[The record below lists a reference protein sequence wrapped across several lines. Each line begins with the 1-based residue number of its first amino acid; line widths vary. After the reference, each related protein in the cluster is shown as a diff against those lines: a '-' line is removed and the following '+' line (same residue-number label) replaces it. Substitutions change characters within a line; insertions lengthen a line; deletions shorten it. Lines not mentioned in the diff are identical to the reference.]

1 MTKKRTKKTR
11 QARHNSRI
19 ILQKKIVLCVFLCT
33 LVIILGYII
42 LLSNV
47 LEPKINQL
55 TASYISFNNRNSTD
69 MLRINNLEKMSNKKG
84 NSILN
89 NNTISFEILSD
100 KKNSY
105 EIVLFPLNNIIE
117 EKYIYYSLTIDNK
130 TIIKTLDQSKEKEIG
145 ERIIYQGTNKR
156 NKKAILRMWVSE
168 DCKQKIKDISFE
180 IKVK

>member
-19 ILQKKIVLCVFLCT
+19 ILHKKIVLCVFLCT

-84 NSILN
+84 
-89 NNTISFEILSD
+89 
-100 KKNSY
+100 
-105 EIVLFPLNNIIE
+105 
-117 EKYIYYSLTIDNK
+117 
-130 TIIKTLDQSKEKEIG
+130 
-145 ERIIYQGTNKR
+145 R
-156 NKKAILRMWVSE
+156 
-168 DCKQKIKDISFE
+168 
-180 IKVK
+180 